1 MNIKKFSLLVVAALF
16 VFTACKKDDDGV
28 DVPVIEIRD
37 RAEQQVE
44 DMKSINEYLNNHYYN
59 SAELAE
65 IGLDAGIED
74 IVIIKVAENEAVPE
88 GYTKMLDAV
97 GESKK
102 LVFEEVNYEYFVLEI
117 NQGGG
122 DKSPTF
128 ADTVQILYEGSLL
141 EGSVFDSKYVP
152 DNNPL
157 DLASVIPGWRKVIPD
172 FSIAESF
179 VENNDGTIDYYNSGL
194 GVMILP
200 SGLAYFSGSNTGI
213 PSYSPLVFK
222 FELLNMTQNDHD
234 GDGIPSYLEDIDKNG
249 ILDDNTDGDTFR
261 NASGF
266 ISPLFNYL
274 DTDDDND
281 GIPTRDELE
290 SITYTIDTT
299 KGEEEPNLEGSMVE
313 FVQSRT
319 ETNGVIT
326 IKTKKLIDA
335 NNSGTWDYLDDTA
348 TKRHSND

>member
-1 MNIKKFSLLVVAALF
+1 MNIKKFSLLVVGALF
-16 VFTACKKDDDGV
+16 VFMACKKDDDGV

-44 DMKSINEYLNNHYYN
+44 DMKSINEYLNSHYYN

-74 IVIIKVAENEAVPE
+74 IVIINVTDNEAVPE

-157 DLASVIPGWRKVIPD
+157 DLADVIPGWRKVIPD
-172 FSIAESF
+172 FNIAESF
-179 VENNDGTIDYYNSGL
+179 TENNDGSINYYNSGL
-194 GVMILP
+194 GVMVLP
-200 SGLAYFSGSNTGI
+200 SGLGYFNRSDPGK
-213 PSYSPLVFK
+213 SYAPLVFK

-234 GDGIPSYLEDIDKNG
+234 NDGIPSFIEDIDQDG
-249 ILDDNTDGDTFR
+249 ELITVDGLADDDTDGDFTPDYFD
-261 NASGF
+261 A
-266 ISPLFNYL
+266 
-274 DTDDDND
+274 DDDGD

-290 SITYTIDTT
+290 SLTYTIDTNQ
-299 KGEEEPNLEGSMVE
+299 GEEEPNFEGSLIE
-313 FVQSRT
+313 FVQSRS
-319 ETNGVIT
+319 ENNGVIT

>member
-1 MNIKKFSLLVVAALF
+1 MNIKKFSLLVVGALF

-157 DLASVIPGWRKVIPD
+157 DLADVIPGWRKVIPD
-172 FSIAESF
+172 FNIAESF
-179 VENNDGTIDYYNSGL
+179 TENNDGSINYYNSGL
-194 GVMILP
+194 GVMVLP
-200 SGLAYFSGSNTGI
+200 SGLGYFNRSDPGK
-213 PSYSPLVFK
+213 SYAPLVFK

-234 GDGIPSYLEDIDKNG
+234 NDGIPAFIEDIDQDG
-249 ILDDNTDGDTFR
+249 ELITVDGLADDDTDGDFTPDYFD
-261 NASGF
+261 A
-266 ISPLFNYL
+266 
-274 DTDDDND
+274 DDDGD

-290 SITYTIDTT
+290 SITYTIDTNQ
-299 KGEEEPNLEGSMVE
+299 GEEEPNFEGSLIE
-313 FVQSRT
+313 FVQRRS

>member
-1 MNIKKFSLLVVAALF
+1 MNIKKFSLLVVGALF
-16 VFTACKKDDDGV
+16 VFTACKKDDGV

-234 GDGIPSYLEDIDKNG
+234 GDGIPSHIEDIDG
-249 ILDDNTDGDTFR
+249 DGELLTADSTAADDDTDGDFT
-261 NASGF
+261 
-266 ISPLFNYL
+266 PDYL
-274 DTDDDND
+274 DTDDDGD

-348 TKRHSND
+348 TKRYSND